1 MFSKEEMDAMLAF
14 LDRVNINGKEADTL
28 VYLKNKIRQEVEK
41 LNKPEV
47 VEKKK

>member
-41 LNKPEV
+41 PNKPEV

>member
-1 MFSKEEMDAMLAF
+1 MFSKEEMNAMLAF

-41 LNKPEV
+41 LNKSEV